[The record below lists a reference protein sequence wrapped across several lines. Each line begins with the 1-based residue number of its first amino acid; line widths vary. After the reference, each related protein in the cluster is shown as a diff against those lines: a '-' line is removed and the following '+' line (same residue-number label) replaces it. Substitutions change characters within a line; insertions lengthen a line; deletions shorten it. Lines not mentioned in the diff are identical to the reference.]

1 MSFSIAVPI
10 SVSTAHSPGHITGF
24 FEKPPNHFKD
34 GRLSVGS
41 RGAGFSIKKGVTT
54 TVELYESSKMSYEI
68 FINGLMVKNAPVSD
82 WIVRRYIKECDS
94 NFLIKIKHLVDIPI
108 GFGLGTSGAGALSL
122 SYALN
127 QVLDTKFSIE
137 QAAQIAHVAELHC
150 KTGFGTV
157 LSEFHG
163 GLEIRTS
170 FGAPGI
176 GKVTKIEPKDHLAI
190 ILCINPIF
198 TKKILSTYSNKA
210 NILARRMVEQL
221 LVSRDL
227 KDFLKLSRKFADFL
241 GLTKGICAAPLNE
254 LAING
259 IYSSVALFGETV
271 FTLVPKKEEKKVS
284 SILGKFQG
292 VLVVSDIDTKGAVLR
307 NRDQ

>member
-1 MSFSIAVPI
+1 MSYYIAIPV
-10 SVSTAHSPGHITGF
+10 SVSTAYSPGHITGF
-24 FEKPPNHFKD
+24 FEKSISSCKHDP
-34 GRLSVGS
+34 LSIGS

-54 TVELYESSKMSYEI
+54 TVELYESPKTCYEI
-68 FINGLMVKNAPVSD
+68 FINGSLVKNAHVSD
-82 WIVRRYIKECDS
+82 WIVRWYIKDLNS
-94 NFLIKIKHLVDIPI
+94 DFLIKVKHFIDIPI

-127 QVLDTKFSIE
+127 QVLDRNLSFE
-137 QAAQIAHVAELHC
+137 QAAQIAHAAELHC

-210 NILARRMVEQL
+210 NILARRMMEQL
-221 LVSRDL
+221 LVSRDV

-259 IYSSVALFGETV
+259 IYSSVAIFGETV

>member
-10 SVSTAHSPGHITGF
+10 SVSTAYSPGHITGF

-34 GRLSVGS
+34 NPLSVGS
-41 RGAGFSIKKGVTT
+41 QGAGFSIKKGVTT

-82 WIVRRYIKECDS
+82 WIVRRYIEECDS

-157 LSEFHG
+157 LSEFYG
-163 GLEIRTS
+163 GIEIRTS

-198 TKKILSTYSNKA
+198 TKKILPTYSNRA
-210 NILARRMVEQL
+210 NILARQMVDQL

-227 KDFLKLSRKFADFL
+227 KDFLKFSRKFADFL

-254 LAING
+254 LASNG
-259 IYSSVALFGETV
+259 IYSSVALFGETI
-271 FTLVPKKEEKKVS
+271 FTLVPKNEEKKVS